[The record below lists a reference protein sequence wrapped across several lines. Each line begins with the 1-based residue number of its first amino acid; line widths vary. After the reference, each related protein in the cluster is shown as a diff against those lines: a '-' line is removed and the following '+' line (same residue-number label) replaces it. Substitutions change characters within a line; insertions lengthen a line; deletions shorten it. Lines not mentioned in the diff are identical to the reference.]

1 MIYASNSEQAL
12 AGRFLSKSGS
22 GNEHYRTDFLGRK
35 GDPRVK
41 GKPQAY
47 MLDMHADEVLPPH
60 FHVIDQFQVFFR
72 GSGTLGRNSDVV
84 HPVGIHY
91 ADHHTGYGPITA
103 GREGFSYF
111 TLRPETDP
119 GAVYLHKEGYRDK
132 LEPSRKR
139 HHLVHTRINAEP
151 AVSHGGVAAESLIA
165 KSANDD
171 AGIIVLRMGADGRT
185 RAPDPSASGGQY
197 YLVLSGSLIHEDK
210 AYPPL
215 SVIFVDTSEP
225 SFEVQAGEQGL
236 EALVMEFP
244 NWDGQASK
252 PTGVR

>member
-12 AGRFLSKSGS
+12 AGKFLSRSGS
-22 GNEHYRTDFLGRK
+22 GEQHYRTDFLGRK

-47 MLDMHADEVLPPH
+47 MLDMHAAEVLPPH
-60 FHVIDQFQVFFR
+60 FHVIDQFQVFYL
-72 GSGTLGRNSDVV
+72 GSGTIGRNSDVV

-103 GREGFSYF
+103 GPDGFSYF

-119 GAVYLHKEGYRDK
+119 GAVYLHKEGYREK

-139 HHLVHTRINAEP
+139 HHMVHTNINEQP
-151 AVSHGGVAAESLIA
+151 AAVHSGVSAESLIV

-171 AGIIVLRMGADGRT
+171 AGITVLRMGVDAST
-185 RAPDPSASGGQY
+185 AAPDPTRSGGQY
-197 YLVLSGSLIHEDK
+197 YLVLSGSMAYDGQS
-210 AYPPL
+210 YPPL
-215 SVIFVDTSEP
+215 SVIFVDTAESA
-225 SFEVQAGEQGL
+225 FDVQAGSQGL

-244 NWDGQASK
+244 NWGNA
-252 PTGVR
+252 

>member
-1 MIYASNSEQAL
+1 MIHASNGEQAL
-12 AGRFLSKSGS
+12 AGRFVSNSGS
-22 GNEHYRTDFLGRK
+22 GNQHYRTDFLGRK

-72 GSGTLGRNSDVV
+72 GSGTLGRNSDIV

-103 GREGFSYF
+103 GAEGFSYF

-139 HHLVHTRINAEP
+139 HHLVHTRINEDP
-151 AVSHGGVAAESLIA
+151 AAIHDGVSAESLVV
-165 KSANDD
+165 KSTRDD
-171 AGIIVLRMGADGRT
+171 AGITVLRMGSHGRSA
-185 RAPDPSASGGQY
+185 APNPRISGGQY
-197 YLVLSGSLIHEDK
+197 YLVLSGGLVHGD
-210 AYPPL
+210 AMYPPL
-215 SVIFVDTSEP
+215 SVIFVDRNEP
-225 SFEVQAGEQGL
+225 AFEVQAGSQGL
-236 EALVMEFP
+236 EALIMEFP
-244 NWDGQASK
+244 DWEGD
-252 PTGVR
+252 